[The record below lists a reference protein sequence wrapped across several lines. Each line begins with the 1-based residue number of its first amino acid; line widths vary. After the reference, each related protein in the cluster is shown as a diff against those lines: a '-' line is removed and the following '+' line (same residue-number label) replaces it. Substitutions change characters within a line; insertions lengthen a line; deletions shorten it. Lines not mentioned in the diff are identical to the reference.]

1 MRGRPPGALR
11 RHQRCRRGVRGA
23 REASGEGVEAR
34 QRLRVSFTQFCPP
47 RCSNIG
53 AGVCITLQTWGAPV
67 GAGPPP
73 PLPVCAGAWG
83 CDRGASVGA
92 PGVRGWRRRRAAER
106 SMPPYGAAPGGI
118 ARGGGGA
125 GRGGDVRPGGGPDAP
140 GGGRTLRPTYAR
152 HRLVS
157 AMEWERGRC
166 REWGATI
173 PPATGSRGRPSIPAA
188 SARILGS
195 ALGSPP
201 SKVGGP
207 LGPVPCSPEVGDRG
221 AAHWSRRRRPRAGV
235 QRAPL
240 PWPWR
245 RRATAPRAASCPRA

>member
-1 MRGRPPGALR
+1 MGGAGRRRASPPSPRVCGRLGVR
-11 RHQRCRRGVRGA
+11 PGRQRRGSGCA
-23 REASGEGVEAR
+23 RLAKA
-34 QRLRVSFTQFCPP
+34 
-47 RCSNIG
+47 
-53 AGVCITLQTWGAPV
+53 A
-67 GAGPPP
+67 
-73 PLPVCAGAWG
+73 
-83 CDRGASVGA
+83 
-92 PGVRGWRRRRAAER
+92 AAER

-207 LGPVPCSPEVGDRG
+207 LGPVPCSPEVGDRA
-221 AAHWSRRRRPRAGV
+221 AAHWSRRRRPRAGG
-235 QRAPL
+235 QRSTL
-240 PWPWR
+240 L
-245 RRATAPRAASCPRA
+245 